1 MNRRFFFLFAGFK
14 KWWDE
19 NNYLYW
25 YLCFKYLNRI
35 IKDCGERLVSI
46 KMKVNLLVFLSY
58 FHNVELLWG
67 FPWEDSFDG
76 WQFLGRQF
84 SSVFE
89 LIFLFEIIEFE
100 LLIISLVIHWRYEMK
115 VTSETLLPHII
126 RITYIVS
133 QGTQLKIWSCLT
145 TSLGFERNTLP
156 HVYWCL
162 INKTANVI
170 DNTNFF
176 PGVFLDLSEVFDTI
190 DHSIL

>member
-1 MNRRFFFLFAGFK
+1 MYDYIISKLRIAIKWTVDFFLFARFK
-14 KWWDE
+14 KWLDE

-35 IKDCGERLVSI
+35 MKDCGERLVSI
-46 KMKVNLLVFLSY
+46 KMKINLLVFLSY

-76 WQFLGRQF
+76 WEFLGRQF

-100 LLIISLVIHWRYEMK
+100 LLIISLVIHWQYKMK

-156 HVYWCL
+156 HVYW
-162 INKTANVI
+162 
-170 DNTNFF
+170 
-176 PGVFLDLSEVFDTI
+176 
-190 DHSIL
+190 